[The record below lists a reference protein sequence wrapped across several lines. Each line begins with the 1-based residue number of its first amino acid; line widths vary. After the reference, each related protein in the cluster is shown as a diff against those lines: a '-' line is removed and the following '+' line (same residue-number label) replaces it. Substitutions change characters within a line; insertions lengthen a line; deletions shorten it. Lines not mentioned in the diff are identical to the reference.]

1 MGQQLYGHA
10 RLVASVAATLISLAC
25 GTNYVYSAWAPQ
37 FAERLDL
44 SSTQSNLIG
53 LSGNLG
59 VYSLGVP
66 VGVLIDRR
74 GPRPFVLFGAALLA
88 IGYFSLHQAYDSAS
102 GSVATLCFFSYLS
115 GLGSCMAFAAAVK
128 TSALNWPHHRG
139 TATAFPVAAFG
150 LSAFFFSSLGSIFFP
165 GNPSAFL
172 KLLSWG
178 TFGLTLFGFFFLRVS
193 SHRVHEASSRP
204 GSPDPTFRRTLS
216 AEAEAFYP
224 RHRARLVPEPGR
236 STYDALCRSRSA
248 TAPQCSPEP
257 GPTATSVPGDAREPQ
272 ANIDETSS
280 LMPPPLATPENVVAS
295 SVDIDRS
302 RRIDFRGLRL
312 LRTHSFWHLFSIM
325 AILAGTGLMT
335 INNIGNNANALWKHF
350 DDSVSKSFL
359 VHRQQMLVSALS
371 VCSFVG
377 RLLSGVGSD
386 FLVRSL
392 HASRLWCLFVACLVF
407 LVAQVF
413 ALSVQNPHLL
423 GFVSAFSGLGHGVL
437 FGVFP
442 SLVTEAFGIRGLSQ
456 NWGFMM
462 LAPVASSNVFN
473 LLYGTTYDGHSAIG
487 PDGKRSCRQGLDCY
501 RTAYW
506 ITFGAC
512 CGGLVITL
520 QAIRHERLERA
531 KDNDGED

>member
-224 RHRARLVPEPGR
+224 
-236 STYDALCRSRSA
+236 RSA

-473 LLYGTTYDGHSAIG
+473 LLYG
-487 PDGKRSCRQGLDCY
+487 LDCY

>member
-1 MGQQLYGHA
+1 MPAASNSSRRPGVQVASSSMGPQPYGGS

-74 GPRPFVLFGAALLA
+74 GPRPFVLLGAILLGA
-88 IGYFSLHQAYDSAS
+88 GYFSLHQAYDSAS
-102 GSVATLCFFSYLS
+102 GSVAALCFFSYLS

-128 TSALNWPHHRG
+128 TSALNWPYHRG
-139 TATAFPVAAFG
+139 TATAIPVAAFG
-150 LSAFFFSSLGSIFFP
+150 LSAFFFSSLGTILFP

-178 TFGLTLFGFFFLRVS
+178 TFGLTLFGFLFLRVS
-193 SHRVHEASSRP
+193 SHRTHEASSRRSDGP
-204 GSPDPTFRRTLS
+204 RPDDSHFRRIPSTD
-216 AEAEAFYP
+216 AEASHS
-224 RHRARLVPEPGR
+224 RHGARL
-236 STYDALCRSRSA
+236 A
-248 TAPQCSPEP
+248 P
-257 GPTATSVPGDAREPQ
+257 GP
-272 ANIDETSS
+272 
-280 LMPPPLATPENVVAS
+280 
-295 SVDIDRS
+295 DI
-302 RRIDFRGLRL
+302 RGLQL
-312 LRTHSFWHLFSIM
+312 LRTQSFWHLFSIM

-335 INNIGNNANALWKHF
+335 INNIGNNVNALWKRF
-350 DDSVSKSFL
+350 DESVSKSFL
-359 VHRQQMLVSALS
+359 VHSQQMHVSILS
-371 VCSFVG
+371 VCSFIG

-386 FLVRSL
+386 FLVKSL
-392 HASRLWCLFVACLVF
+392 HASRLWCLFVACIVF

-423 GFVSAFSGLGHGVL
+423 GLVSAFSGLGHGFL

-456 NWGFMM
+456 NWGFMT
-462 LAPVASSNVFN
+462 LAPVLSSNVFN
-473 LLYGTTYDGHSAIG
+473 LFYGTTYDGHSAIG
-487 PDGKRSCRQGLDCY
+487 PDGKRLCRQGLDCY
-501 RTAYW
+501 T
-506 ITFGAC
+506 
-512 CGGLVITL
+512 
-520 QAIRHERLERA
+520 IRHERLERA
-531 KDNDGED
+531 KEDQGQD

>member
-1 MGQQLYGHA
+1 MPAASNSSRRPGVQVASSSMGPQPYGGS

-74 GPRPFVLFGAALLA
+74 GPRPFVLLGAILLGA
-88 IGYFSLHQAYDSAS
+88 GYFSLHQAYDSAS
-102 GSVATLCFFSYLS
+102 GSVAALCFFSYLS

-128 TSALNWPHHRG
+128 TSALNWPYHRG
-139 TATAFPVAAFG
+139 TATAIPVAAFG
-150 LSAFFFSSLGSIFFP
+150 LSAFFFSSLGTILFP

-178 TFGLTLFGFFFLRVS
+178 TFGLTLFGFLFLRVS
-193 SHRVHEASSRP
+193 SHRTHEASSRRSDGP
-204 GSPDPTFRRTLS
+204 RPDDSHFRRIPSTD
-216 AEAEAFYP
+216 AEASHS
-224 RHRARLVPEPGR
+224 RHGARL
-236 STYDALCRSRSA
+236 A
-248 TAPQCSPEP
+248 P
-257 GPTATSVPGDAREPQ
+257 GPVSGDAREPQ
-272 ANIDETSS
+272 ADVDETSS
-280 LMPPPLATPENVVAS
+280 LMPPPLATTENVVAS
-295 SVDIDRS
+295 GVDIDRS
-302 RRIDFRGLRL
+302 HRIDIRGLQL
-312 LRTHSFWHLFSIM
+312 LRTQSFWHLFSIM

-335 INNIGNNANALWKHF
+335 INNIGNNVNALWKRF
-350 DDSVSKSFL
+350 DESVSKSFL
-359 VHRQQMLVSALS
+359 VHSQQMHVSILS
-371 VCSFVG
+371 VCSFIG

-386 FLVRSL
+386 FLVKSL
-392 HASRLWCLFVACLVF
+392 HASRLWCLFVACIVF

-423 GFVSAFSGLGHGVL
+423 GLVSAFSGLGHGFL

-456 NWGFMM
+456 NWGFMT
-462 LAPVASSNVFN
+462 LAPVLSSNVFN
-473 LLYGTTYDGHSAIG
+473 LFYGTTYDGHSAIG
-487 PDGKRSCRQGLDCY
+487 PDGKRLCRQGLDCY
-501 RTAYW
+501 T
-506 ITFGAC
+506 
-512 CGGLVITL
+512 
-520 QAIRHERLERA
+520 IRHERLERA
-531 KDNDGED
+531 KEDQGQD